1 MYNFLYFYILLATPK
16 YNTVDDKKKKEL
28 KYTNTLLDIK

>member
-16 YNTVDDKKKKEL
+16 YTVDDKKKKEL